1 MQTTNMKHI
10 KTFEGFLDEAKKGL
24 WANIHAKRKRGEK
37 PAKPGDKDY
46 PDEKAW
52 QAAQESASEDILE
65 WRKPKVEDLVHDMK
79 VKITRGRYAGATGKI
94 QDFQLTDGGDLVD
107 DQIDILVDKPGK
119 PMNYI
124 GLDDILIE
132 SVNEAS
138 QPRFE
143 VGKKYKHSKFG
154 EFEVLELMP
163 GQTTRVQFKKEP
175 KGETSI
181 IAGWGSDGYPVIK

>member
-1 MQTTNMKHI
+1 MKHI
-10 KTFEGFLDEAKKGL
+10 HTFESFLDEAKKGL

-37 PAKPGDKDY
+37 PAKPSDKDY
-46 PDEKAW
+46 PDEKALK
-52 QAAQESASEDILE
+52 AAQESEDAGILE

-138 QPRFE
+138 QQRFE

-181 IAGWGSDGYPVIK
+181 IAGYGSDGYPEVK

>member
-1 MQTTNMKHI
+1 MKHI

-65 WRKPKVEDLVHDMK
+65 WRKPKVEDLVHDMN

-94 QDFQLTDGGDLVD
+94 HDFQLTDGGDLVD

-138 QPRFE
+138 QQRFE

-163 GQTTRVQFKKEP
+163 AQTTRVQFKNQKV
-175 KGETSI
+175 KLQLLQ
-181 IAGWGSDGYPVIK
+181 DGDLTATR

>member
-24 WANIHAKRKRGEK
+24 WAN
-37 PAKPGDKDY
+37 
-46 PDEKAW
+46 
-52 QAAQESASEDILE
+52 
-65 WRKPKVEDLVHDMK
+65 
-79 VKITRGRYAGATGKI
+79 
-94 QDFQLTDGGDLVD
+94 
-107 DQIDILVDKPGK
+107 ILVDKPGK

-138 QPRFE
+138 QQRFE

-181 IAGWGSDGYPVIK
+181 IAGWGSDGYPVVK

>member
-1 MQTTNMKHI
+1 MNRIH
-10 KTFEGFLDEAKKGL
+10 TFESFLDEAKKGM
-24 WANIHAKRKRGEK
+24 WANIHAKRERGEK

-46 PDEKAW
+46 PDEKSLK
-52 QAAQESASEDILE
+52 AAQESEDAGILE

-138 QPRFE
+138 QQRFE

-163 GQTTRVQFKKEP
+163 NSTTRVQFKKEP

-181 IAGWGSDGYPVIK
+181 IAGYGSDGYPEVK